1 MESILDLDAAFIE
14 ATESVKDFVNIDA
27 SNMLRLYGFYK
38 QATQGE
44 CNIPK
49 PSMFSYSALKKYL
62 AWKAVGSISQEEA
75 KSNYIEIVNSLVKAS
90 PGTSD
95 NRKVNTQFGVAVSSM
110 LKTEKQLDDCDKTI
124 FDFLKEGNCSR
135 VSLLLQ
141 SEPVLLDQMDE
152 SEMQLIHWA
161 ADRGDHEMIQLLG
174 TYLFNSRILIAYGI
188 LN

>member
-1 MESILDLDAAFIE
+1 MESMLDLDAAFIE
-14 ATESVKDFVNIDA
+14 ATETVKDLVNIDT

-44 CNIPK
+44 CNISK

-62 AWKAVGSISQEEA
+62 AWKAVGSISQEDA
-75 KSNYIEIVNSLVKAS
+75 KSNYIDIVNSLVKSS

-95 NRKVNTQFGVAVSSM
+95 NCKVATQFGVAVSCM

-124 FDFLKEGNCSR
+124 FDFLKEGNCR
-135 VSLLLQ
+135 QVSLLLQ
-141 SEPVLLDQMDE
+141 SEPALLAKMDE
-152 SEMQLIHWA
+152 SEMNLIHWA

-174 TYLFNSRILIAYGI
+174 TVLYYLFF
-188 LN
+188 